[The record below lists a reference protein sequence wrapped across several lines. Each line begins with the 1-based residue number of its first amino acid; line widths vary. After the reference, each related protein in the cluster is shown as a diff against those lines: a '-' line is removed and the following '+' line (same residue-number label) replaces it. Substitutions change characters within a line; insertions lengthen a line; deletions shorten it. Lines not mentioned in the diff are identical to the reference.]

1 MVGLGCVSLTM
12 GMLPVFP
19 GPVGP
24 RVSCPVL
31 LAHEFIS
38 GEFQRLVSSYPGSW
52 LGSLC

>member
-1 MVGLGCVSLTM
+1 MVGLGCVSLTI

-31 LAHEFIS
+31 LAHELIIR
-38 GEFQRLVSSYPGSW
+38 EFQGLVSSCPGSW
-52 LGSLC
+52 LGYLC